1 MKMNITKYF
10 WDLNDDALKETIKIF
25 NNPGHPKYLSR
36 MFGLLSRCDKPKDL
50 FSVISKKD
58 FIDIWPRL
66 RSYWVKVGGSSD
78 FRDWW
83 GAIYEQL
90 IKEYGIKETKSYDS
104 SSISKKIG
112 EMIKQERINRNFS
125 QKELAL
131 RVGMKQPDV
140 SEIEE
145 GKKNITLDTL
155 SRLCKVLEIKKVD
168 IG

>member
-1 MKMNITKYF
+1 MNITKYF
-10 WDLNDDALKETIKIF
+10 WDLNDVALKEAVKIL

-36 MFGLLSRCDKPKDL
+36 MFSLLSRCDKPKDL

-58 FIDIWPRL
+58 FIDMWPRL
-66 RSYWVKVGGSSD
+66 RSYWVKVGGPSD

-83 GAIYEQL
+83 EAIYEQL
-90 IKEYGIKETKSYDS
+90 IKEYSIKETKNYDN

-112 EMIKQERINRNFS
+112 EMIKRERINRNFS

-155 SRLCKVLEIKKVD
+155 SRLCKVLEIGNIE